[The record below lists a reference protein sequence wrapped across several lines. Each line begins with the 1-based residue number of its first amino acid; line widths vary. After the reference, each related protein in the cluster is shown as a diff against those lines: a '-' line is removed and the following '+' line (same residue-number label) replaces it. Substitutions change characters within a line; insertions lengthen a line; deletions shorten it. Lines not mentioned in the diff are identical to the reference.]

1 MGWLQGIGMTFLTDT
16 EKRKIADA
24 IETAERKSTGE
35 LVTVVARAA
44 DSYRYIP
51 LLWPALFALVLPGLL
66 LIVAPGLAVFE
77 VYAAQVGLFVIL
89 ALILLVPQARM
100 AVIPKSVKHRRAR
113 RLAREQFVAQGLHLT
128 RDRTGVLIFVSVAER
143 YVEII
148 ADTGINAKVPPE
160 SWDQMVTDFVAQ
172 VRARHIADGFL
183 AVVNATGDLLAEH
196 FPRPDEYLDELPNH
210 MIEI

>member
-1 MGWLQGIGMTFLTDT
+1 MQGLGMMFLTDN
-16 EKRKIADA
+16 EKQKIADA

-51 LLWPALFALVLPGLL
+51 LLWPALIALLLPGVL
-66 LIVAPGLAVFE
+66 LIFAPDLAVIK

-89 ALILLVPQARM
+89 ELILLVPSVRM

-113 RLAREQFVAQGLHLT
+113 RLAREQFFAQGLHLT

-148 ADTGINAKVPPE
+148 ADAGINAKVPPG
-160 SWDQMVTDFVAQ
+160 SWDKMVTDFVTQ
-172 VRARHIADGFL
+172 VRARHVADGFL
-183 AVVNATGDLLAEH
+183 AVVKSTGDLLAEH
-196 FPRPDEYLDELPNH
+196 FPRPDDYLDELPNH